1 MSRPEGPFEI
11 GRHSGRGVSG
21 THEVVVAATLA
32 ELAPHIDAWEALEGR
47 VVEDNFS
54 MTAPFVSAAFRH
66 NRADA
71 DHRVVFVYDR
81 SQEPK
86 ALIGCAA
93 FTVERRSARPTTLS
107 TLLHPFG
114 YLSQPLLDR
123 DRAVEAFRAIW
134 DWVEA
139 PAHPWALA
147 VLHRMRGGSP
157 VTRLVKDDLGRRGR
171 APWLRETFS
180 RALLKRAES
189 FDAYFAT
196 LSKGR
201 RKRYAGQLRRLQA
214 TGLVETVIHRDLA
227 VAPDLALRT
236 MDLEKEGWKGDEGTA
251 MAQDVDQKGFFDDVT
266 AAFGARR
273 RLLFIELKVEG
284 RPIAISSNFI
294 VGTTLFGFKIAYDP
308 QFASYSPG
316 ILAEVALIKAFHQDS
331 ECRMGDSGTLGNS
344 YMDPWWREPGEIEV
358 LYVATRKL
366 WGVVYL
372 SALRSLSRL
381 KRWLVG
387 RWSWLETAFRRGKRI
402 RSLGTDDGQ

>member
-1 MSRPEGPFEI
+1 MEGQTKI

-21 THEVVVAATLA
+21 THDVVVAATLT
-32 ELAPHIDAWEALEGR
+32 ELAPHIDAWLALEGR
-47 VVEDNFS
+47 AVEDNFY

-66 NRADA
+66 NRAGA

-93 FTVERRSARPTTLS
+93 FTVVRTRVRPTTLS
-107 TLLHPFG
+107 TLIHPFG

-123 DRAVEAFRAIW
+123 DLAVEAFQAIW

-139 PAHPWALA
+139 PARPWALA

-157 VTRLVKDDLGRRGR
+157 VTRLIKDDLGRRGR

-180 RALLKRAES
+180 RVLLKRRES
-189 FDAYFAT
+189 FDGYLTA
-196 LSKGR
+196 LSKNR
-201 RKRYAGQLRRLQA
+201 RKRNAAQWRRLQA
-214 TGLVETVIHRDLA
+214 EGLVETVIHRDLT
-227 VAPDLALRT
+227 VAPDLACRT

-251 MAQDVDQKGFFDDVT
+251 MAQDVDQKAFFEDVT
-266 AAFGARR
+266 GAFGARG
-273 RLLFIELKVEG
+273 RLLFIELKLNG

-308 QFASYSPG
+308 HFASYSPG
-316 ILAEVALIKAFHQDS
+316 VLAEVEVIKSFHQDPDL
-331 ECRMGDSGTLGNS
+331 RMGDSGTLGKS
-344 YMDPWWREPGEIEV
+344 YLDPWWNEPGEIEV

-366 WGVVYL
+366 RGVVYL
-372 SALRSLSRL
+372 AALRALSRL

-387 RWSWLETAFRRGKRI
+387 RWSWLGTTFRRGKPITNREA
-402 RSLGTDDGQ
+402 DDEQ